1 MNVPGAVGVPP
12 PLAPTAASGRSAG
25 HPLALYVVRRV
36 ALGLVTL
43 LVISVLIFLATN
55 VLPGDTARA
64 ILGRNATPEAVAE
77 LRVRLDLD
85 RPRLEQYLDWVSG
98 MVTGDLGRSA
108 AGTLSGSDRSSVAS
122 LIAGPLANSL
132 ILGTLTLIVLV
143 PLGIGFG
150 IAAARRRDG
159 WFDRSLSAASVAA
172 VAIPEFVTGAILVTI
187 FAAWLRLLPAV
198 SLVPIGGGVF
208 SDPTILVLPL
218 LTLLAA
224 SFAQLMRIVR
234 GSMLDVLD
242 SPYVEV
248 ARLNGVPERRVVFQ
262 YGFRNALAPTIQ
274 VTALLAQ
281 WLVGGIIITETVF
294 GYPGIGQ
301 QLAQAVAVRDIPYVQ
316 SVAMLIASFYV
327 FVNIVADIAVVW
339 VVPRLRSSPPA
350 W

>member
-1 MNVPGAVGVPP
+1 VNVPGAVGAPP
-12 PLAPTAASGRSAG
+12 AAPTIAPARSLG
-25 HPLALYVVRRV
+25 HPLAAYVMRRV
-36 ALGLVTL
+36 GLGVVTL
-43 LVISVLIFLATN
+43 LVISLLIFLATS
-55 VLPGDTARA
+55 VLPGDTARV

-77 LRVRLDLD
+77 LRERLDLD
-85 RPRLEQYLDWVSG
+85 RPRLEQYLDWLSG
-98 MVTGDLGRSA
+98 LLTGDLGRSA

-122 LIAGPLANSL
+122 MIAGPIANSL
-132 ILGTLTLIVLV
+132 ILGALTLIVLV

-159 WFDRSLSAASVAA
+159 WFDRTLSATSVAT
-172 VAIPEFVTGAILVTI
+172 VAIPEFVTGAILITV
-187 FAAWLRLLPAV
+187 FAVWLKLLPAV

-208 SDPTILVLPL
+208 DAPTILVLPL

-234 GSMLDVLD
+234 GSMLDVLG
-242 SPYVEV
+242 SPYVEA
-248 ARLNGVPERRVVFQ
+248 ARLNGLPERRVVFQ

-281 WLVGGIIITETVF
+281 WLVGGIIITETIF
-294 GYPGIGQ
+294 SYPGIGQ
-301 QLAQAVAVRDIPYVQ
+301 QLAQAVSIRDIPYVQ
-316 SVAMLIASFYV
+316 SVAMLIAGFYV
-327 FVNIVADIAVVW
+327 FVNIVADIAVVC